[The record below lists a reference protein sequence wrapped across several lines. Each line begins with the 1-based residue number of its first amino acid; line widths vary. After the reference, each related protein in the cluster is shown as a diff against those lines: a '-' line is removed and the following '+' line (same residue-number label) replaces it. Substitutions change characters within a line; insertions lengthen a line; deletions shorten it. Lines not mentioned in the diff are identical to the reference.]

1 MAETLVASNLFQ
13 SVTGGSETALP
24 NPTRVTKHFTG
35 GVNATA
41 GTAQG
46 VTI

>member
-13 SVTGGSETALP
+13 SVTGGSETVLP

-35 GVNATA
+35 MVNEVMTLVA
-41 GTAQG
+41 
-46 VTI
+46 

>member
-24 NPTRVTKHFTG
+24 NQFNLLEIIHNKKG
-35 GVNATA
+35 L
-41 GTAQG
+41 
-46 VTI
+46 